1 MNKNKTVTN
10 NKKKISIRVIAG
22 CGMLVAVA
30 VVLQYIEISIPIM
43 PFFIKLDFSDL
54 PELIGAFAYGPL
66 FGVIIS
72 LLKNLIHMLFS
83 QSGFVG
89 ELSNFIL
96 GAMFSFTAGMIYKY
110 RKEKKFALVAGV
122 CGAAAMAIISVPS
135 NYFIIYPMY
144 YNIVHFPEEDVL
156 RAYQAILPGIKS
168 IFQALLVFNLP
179 FTLVKGLICAAIS
192 MFIYKPLTKIL
203 KGNS

>member
-43 PFFIKLDFSDL
+43 PSFIKLDFSDL

-96 GAMFSFTAGMIYKY
+96 GAVFSFTAGIIYKY

-122 CGAAAMAIISVPS
+122 CGAAAMAVVSVPV

-144 YNIVHFPEEDVL
+144 YGILNFPEEAVL
-156 RAYQAILPGIKS
+156 GMYQVILPGIKS

-203 KGNS
+203 KEKS

>member
-10 NKKKISIRVIAG
+10 NKKKISVRVIAV

-43 PFFIKLDFSDL
+43 PSFIKLDFSDL

-96 GAMFSFTAGMIYKY
+96 GAVFSFTAGIIYKY
-110 RKEKKFALVAGV
+110 RKERKFALIAGV
-122 CGAAAMAIISVPS
+122 CGAAAMAIISVPT
-135 NYFIIYPMY
+135 NYFLIYPMY
-144 YNIVHFPEEDVL
+144 YGILNFPEEAVL
-156 RAYQAILPGIKS
+156 GMYQVILPGIKS

-179 FTLVKGLICAAIS
+179 FTFVKGLICAVIS
-192 MFIYKPLTKIL
+192 MFIYKPLTKVL
-203 KGNS
+203 KERP